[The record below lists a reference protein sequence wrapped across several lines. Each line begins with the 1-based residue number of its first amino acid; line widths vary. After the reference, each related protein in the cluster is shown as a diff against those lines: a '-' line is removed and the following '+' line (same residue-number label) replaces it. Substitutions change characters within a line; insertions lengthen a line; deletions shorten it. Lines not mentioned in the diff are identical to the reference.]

1 MSQTARPHDNF
12 FRENFGQVEV
22 ARDYLQNYLPASL
35 LAHLDL
41 SGMAVQEG
49 SFVDPDLQESYSD
62 LLYLVP
68 LQDGHA
74 TLIYFLFE
82 HKSFPDKQV
91 AFQLLR
97 YMVRIWEQQGKQEQ
111 PLTPIMPLVVYHG
124 RQKWDIHPEFGALL
138 TAPEEMRP
146 YMPNFRYH
154 VRDFSHLSDVEIK
167 GEIILRVLLMTMR
180 NIHNPHFREEL
191 RPFLRYLFQLK
202 GEQVPSGLDYLY
214 RVLYYISRYAK
225 GVSRQDVYVALQ
237 AERAQ
242 GEEPYMTIAQE
253 FIDEGI
259 QIGLKKGLQK
269 GLEKGLQKGRQEA
282 LREVVLRL
290 AEKHSFVTISE
301 LLALPIAEVLALA
314 EQVVVEFDEQDEVR
328 DDENGSNDDEIT
340 GIDSRLQ

>member
-1 MSQTARPHDNF
+1 MSQTPKPHDNF
-12 FRENFGQVEV
+12 FRENFGQAEV
-22 ARDYLQNYLPASL
+22 ARDYLQNYLSAPL

-41 SGMAVQEG
+41 SRMALQDG

-68 LQDGHA
+68 LQNGDEA
-74 TLIYFLFE
+74 FAYFLFE

-97 YMVRIWEQQGKQEQ
+97 YMVRIWEHQSKQEQ
-111 PLTPIMPLVVYHG
+111 PLTPILPLVVYHG
-124 RQKWDIHPEFGALL
+124 RSKWEIHPEFGALL
-138 TAPEEMRP
+138 SAPEEMRP
-146 YMPNFRYH
+146 YLPNFRYH

-167 GEIILRVLLMTMR
+167 GEIVLRVLLMTMR
-180 NIHNPHFREEL
+180 NIHNPHFRDEL

-237 AERAQ
+237 TEREE
-242 GEEPYMTIAQE
+242 GEEPYMTIAEE
-253 FIDEGI
+253 FIQEGFERGI
-259 QIGLKKGLQK
+259 VK
-269 GLEKGLQKGRQEA
+269 GLERGRQEGLQKGRQET

-290 AEKHSFVTISE
+290 AEKHSLVTISE
-301 LLALPIAEVLALA
+301 LLGLPIAEVVALA
-314 EQVVVEFDEQDEVR
+314 KEPEVG
-328 DDENGSNDDEIT
+328 DDEETADIPPLAE
-340 GIDSRLQ
+340 